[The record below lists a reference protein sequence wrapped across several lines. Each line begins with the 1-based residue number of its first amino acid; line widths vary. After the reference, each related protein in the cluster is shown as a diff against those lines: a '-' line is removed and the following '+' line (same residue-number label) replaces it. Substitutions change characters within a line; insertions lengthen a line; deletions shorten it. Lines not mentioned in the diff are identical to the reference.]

1 MLQRMASFMKKIIAL
16 TSVFYRILGV
26 LLINEQQ
33 LFDQYILSF
42 DMQNVQLTISEPTT
56 CLKDG

>member
-1 MLQRMASFMKKIIAL
+1 MLQRMASFMKKIIAQ

-33 LFDQYILSF
+33 LCEYYILFF
-42 DMQNVQLTISEPTT
+42 DMQNVQLTNYEPTT